1 MNTVLIILAIM
12 FWVLLALSVVC
23 LMVWSYIPV
32 CYLKWSR
39 EDRERESAIQ
49 SVQDT
54 IKEKLE
60 ELKNDPAIE
69 EEQYASD
76 FEDDA
81 EYTD

>member
-1 MNTVLIILAIM
+1 MNAVLIILAIM
-12 FWVLLALSVVC
+12 FWVLLAASVVC
-23 LMVWSYIPV
+23 LMVWAYVQV
-32 CYLKWSR
+32 CYMKWNR
-39 EDRERESAIQ
+39 EDREKASVIQ
-49 SVQDT
+49 SVQDMVN
-54 IKEKLE
+54 EKLE